1 MSLQMC
7 LSKENPLQEK
17 INLGFQLGLLM
28 GLPKENALQDA
39 LGCDFVCPGA
49 NTQILRR
56 TLRDIFLQTVSS
68 Q

>member
-1 MSLQMC
+1 MC

-17 INLGFQLGLLM
+17 KLGLSD
-28 GLPKENALQDA
+28 GLAVGFPKENALQDA
-39 LGCDFVCPGA
+39 LGCDFVCQGA
-49 NTQILRR
+49 NTRIPRR

>member
-1 MSLQMC
+1 MLVKGESITG
-7 LSKENPLQEK
+7 KK
-17 INLGFQLGLLM
+17 NLGFQLGLLM